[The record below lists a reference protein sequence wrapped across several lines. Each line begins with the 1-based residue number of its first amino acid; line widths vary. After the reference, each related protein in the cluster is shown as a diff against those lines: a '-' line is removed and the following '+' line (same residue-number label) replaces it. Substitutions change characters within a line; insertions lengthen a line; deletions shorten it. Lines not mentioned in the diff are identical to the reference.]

1 MAAERGEGLRD
12 EGLRR
17 RDCFHD
23 EFLKTKTGR
32 YMKKLLLAGV
42 YLVIALQATP
52 QISFSPVVKKFID
65 YDSPVIAFT
74 HCRLADVKH
83 LKMLGDQTVIIRNG
97 VIAAVGESKT
107 VAVPAGSTVIDLT
120 GKSLLPG
127 FVLLHEH
134 MYYAA
139 YSADFTYLHVKQLPY
154 TFPKLYLACGATMIR
169 TAGSVEPYSDLNL
182 KRDID
187 LGKILG
193 PEMDVTAP
201 YMEGKGSIFPGMH
214 ELSGPAEAKA
224 FVDFWAS
231 QGCTSFKGYMFID
244 QPTLKA
250 AIDEAHAKGLK
261 VTGHLCAVTYREA
274 VGMGID
280 QLEHGFTASTDFVPG
295 KKENGCPL
303 FAAPIASADS
313 PKVKDL
319 IRYLVAQKTILTS
332 TLAVIYNMTTLDTT
346 IRPEVLE
353 EMSPDTREMFLDV
366 YNKMRSAGG
375 NKAMGEEMKME
386 KMFADAGGLLTVGTD
401 PTGNGSTLAGYGS
414 QQSIELLTNAGFS
427 PIEAIRIAT
436 YNGAKALGMDATIGS
451 IEVGKRADLVVIDG
465 DISKDIRDIRKIEWV
480 FKGGVG
486 YDAQKIFASVKGQV
500 GKY

>member
-1 MAAERGEGLRD
+1 
-12 EGLRR
+12 
-17 RDCFHD
+17 
-23 EFLKTKTGR
+23 
-32 YMKKLLLAGV
+32 MKKLLLAGF
-42 YLVIALQATP
+42 YLLIALQAIAQT
-52 QISFSPVVKKFID
+52 SFSPVVKKFID
-65 YDSPVIAFT
+65 YDTSLIAFT

-83 LKMLGDQTVIIRNG
+83 LKVLEDQTVIVRNG
-97 VIAAVGESKT
+97 IITAVDESKKLS
-107 VAVPAGSTVIDLT
+107 APPGSTVIDLT

-154 TFPKLYLACGATMIR
+154 TFPKLYLACGATTIR

-187 LGKILG
+187 QGKILG

-201 YMEGKGSIFPGMH
+201 YLEGKGSIFPGMH
-214 ELSGPAEAKA
+214 QLSGPAEAKT

-231 QGCTSFKGYMFID
+231 QGCTSFKGYMFVD
-244 QPTLKA
+244 KPTLKA

-274 VGMGID
+274 ADMGID
-280 QLEHGFTASTDFVPG
+280 QLEHGFSVSTDFVPN
-295 KKENGCPL
+295 KKENACPL
-303 FAAPIASADS
+303 FSAPIASADS
-313 PKVKDL
+313 PGVKAL
-319 IRYLVAQKTILTS
+319 IRFLIDKKVTVTS

-353 EMSPDTREMFLDV
+353 AMAPDTRDMFLNV
-366 YNKMRSAGG
+366 YLKMRNGGG
-375 NKAMGEEMKME
+375 NKAMLEEFKME
-386 KMFADAGGLLTVGTD
+386 KMFSDAGGLLTVGTD

-414 QQSIELLTNAGFS
+414 QQSIELLTQAGFT

-436 YNGAKALGMDATIGS
+436 YNGAKALGLEDKIGS
-451 IEVGKRADLVVIDG
+451 IEDGKAADLVVIDG
-465 DISKDIRDIRKIEWV
+465 DISQHIENIRKIVWV
-480 FKGGVG
+480 FKRGVG
-486 YDAQKIFASVKGQV
+486 FNSQKIFSSVKGEV

>member
-1 MAAERGEGLRD
+1 
-12 EGLRR
+12 
-17 RDCFHD
+17 
-23 EFLKTKTGR
+23 
-32 YMKKLLLAGV
+32 MKKLLLAG
-42 YLVIALQATP
+42 YCLLVAFNA
-52 QISFSPVVKKFID
+52 ISQPTFSPVVKKFID
-65 YDSPVIAFT
+65 YDTSAITFT

-83 LKMLGDQTVIIRNG
+83 LKVLEDQTVIVSNG
-97 VIAAVGESKT
+97 EIAAIGDSKKLS
-107 VAVPAGSTVIDLT
+107 APAGSTIIDLT

-127 FVLLHEH
+127 FVLVHEH
-134 MYYAA
+134 MYYAN
-139 YSADFTYLHVKQLPY
+139 YSADFSYLDVKELPY

-169 TAGSVEPYSDLNL
+169 TAGSIEPYADLNL

-187 LGKILG
+187 AGKMLG

-224 FVDFWAS
+224 FVDFWTS

-244 QPTLKA
+244 KPTLKA

-274 VGMGID
+274 AEMGID
-280 QLEHGFTASTDFVPG
+280 QLEHGFSVSTDFVPG
-295 KKENGCPL
+295 KKENACPL

-313 PKVKDL
+313 PKVRDL
-319 IRYLVAQKTILTS
+319 IRFLIDKKVTVTS

-346 IRPEVLE
+346 IRPEVLAA
-353 EMSPDTREMFLDV
+353 MAPDTRDMFLNV
-366 YNKMRSAGG
+366 YNKMRSSGS

-386 KMFADAGGLLTVGTD
+386 KMFSDAGGLLTVGTD
-401 PTGNGSTLAGYGS
+401 PTGSGATLAGYGS
-414 QQSIELLTNAGFS
+414 QQSIELLTSAGFS

-436 YNGAKALGMDATIGS
+436 YNGAKALGMEDKIGS
-451 IEVGKRADLVVIDG
+451 IEVGKAADLVVIDG
-465 DISKDIRDIRKIEWV
+465 DIFQDIHNIRKIEWV
-480 FKGGVG
+480 FKQGVG
-486 YDAQKIFASVKGQV
+486 FNSQKIFASVKGEV

>member
-1 MAAERGEGLRD
+1 MAAERD
-12 EGLRR
+12 ERTG
-17 RDCFHD
+17 CAVNIK
-23 EFLKTKTGR
+23 LKLTAH
-32 YMKKLLLAGV
+32 MKKLLLAGF
-42 YLVIALQATP
+42 YLIIALQATP

-65 YDSPVIAFT
+65 YDSSVIAFT
-74 HCRLADVKH
+74 HCKLADVKN
-83 LKMLGDQTVIIRNG
+83 LKMLDNQTVIVRNG
-97 VIAAVGESKT
+97 VITAIDDSKT
-107 VAVPAGSTVIDLT
+107 LSVPAGSTIIDLT

-139 YSADFTYLHVKQLPY
+139 YSADFTYLHVKELPY
-154 TFPKLYLACGATMIR
+154 TFPKLYLACGATTIR

-187 LGKILG
+187 KGKILG

-201 YMEGKGSIFPGMH
+201 YLEGKGSIFPGMH
-214 ELSGPAEAKA
+214 ELSGPEEAKA

-244 QPTLKA
+244 KPTLKA

-274 VGMGID
+274 SEIGID
-280 QLEHGFTASTDFVPG
+280 QLEHGFSVATDFVPG
-295 KKENGCPL
+295 KKENACPM
-303 FAAPIASADS
+303 FTPQVVTADS

-319 IRYLVAQKTILTS
+319 IRYLVAQKTIVTS
-332 TLAVIYNMTTLDTT
+332 TLAVLYNMTTLDTT

-353 EMSPDTREMFLDV
+353 AMSPDTRDMFLHH
-366 YNKMRSAGG
+366 YLFMRNSGG
-375 NKAMGEEMKME
+375 NKAMLEEMKME

-436 YNGAKALGMDATIGS
+436 YNGAKALGLQDRIGS
-451 IEVGKRADLVVIDG
+451 IEVGKAADLVVIDG
-465 DISKDIRDIRKIEWV
+465 DVAKDIRDIRKIVWV

-486 YDAQKIFASVKGQV
+486 FNAQKIFASVKGEV

>member
-1 MAAERGEGLRD
+1 
-12 EGLRR
+12 
-17 RDCFHD
+17 
-23 EFLKTKTGR
+23 
-32 YMKKLLLAGV
+32 MKKLLLAVACVSIG
-42 YLVIALQATP
+42 LQATS
-52 QISFSPVVKKFID
+52 QISFSPAVKKFID
-65 YDSPVIAFT
+65 YDTSVIVFT
-74 HCRLADVKH
+74 HCRLADVRH
-83 LKMLGDQTVIIRNG
+83 LQVLEDQTVIVSKGI
-97 VIAAVGESKT
+97 ITAVADGKKLS
-107 VAVPAGSTVIDLT
+107 APAGSTVIDLT

-187 LGKILG
+187 QGKILG

-201 YMEGKGSIFPGMH
+201 YLEGKGSIFPGMH
-214 ELSGPAEAKA
+214 ELSGPAEAKS

-244 QPTLKA
+244 KPTLKA

-274 VGMGID
+274 AEMGID
-280 QLEHGFTASTDFVPG
+280 QLEHGFSASTDFVPD
-295 KKENGCPL
+295 KKENACPL

-313 PKVKDL
+313 PRVKAL
-319 IRYLVAQKTILTS
+319 IQFLVSKKTTLTS

-346 IRPEVLE
+346 MRPEVLAA
-353 EMSPDTREMFLDV
+353 MSPDTRDMFLNV
-366 YNKMRSAGG
+366 YNKMRSPGG
-375 NKAMGEEMKME
+375 NKAMLEEMKME
-386 KMFADAGGLLTVGTD
+386 KMFSDAGGLLTVGTD
-401 PTGNGSTLAGYGS
+401 PTGSGATLAGYGS
-414 QQSIELLTNAGFS
+414 QQSIELLTSAGFS
-427 PIEAIRIAT
+427 AIEAVRIAT
-436 YNGAKALGMDATIGS
+436 YNGAKALGLQDKIGS
-451 IEVGKRADLVVIDG
+451 IEVGKAADLVVIDG
-465 DISKDIRDIRKIEWV
+465 DPFQHIQDIRKIVWV
-480 FKGGVG
+480 FKRGVG
-486 YDAQKIFASVKGQV
+486 FNAQKIFSAVKGEV